1 MRSVALKDLEGRISE
16 YVHIAEGGEIVLVTE
31 EDRVVAELVPPRES
45 RLSATLVDT
54 KLAEAIRRGWI
65 TPPAQAHRGVPP
77 RMPVA
82 PLAELLREL
91 DEDRGD
97 R

>member
-1 MRSVALKDLEGRISE
+1 MRSVALKDLEGRVSE
-16 YVHIAEGGEIVLVTE
+16 YVHMAESGEVVLVTE
-31 EDRVVAELVPPRES
+31 EDRIIAELVPPRED
-45 RLSATLVDT
+45 RLPAH
-54 KLAEAIRRGWI
+54 LAGTNLSEAIRRGWI
-65 TPPAQAHRGVPP
+65 TPPAQAYRGVPP